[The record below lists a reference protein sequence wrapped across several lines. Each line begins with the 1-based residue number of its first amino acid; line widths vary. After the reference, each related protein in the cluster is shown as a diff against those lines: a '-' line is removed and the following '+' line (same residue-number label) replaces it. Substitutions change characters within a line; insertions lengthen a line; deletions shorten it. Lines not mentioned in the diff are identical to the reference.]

1 MSTFGCRKRESAAFS
16 LFLVFCERRMKNH
29 LIKKSNRNL
38 VKAHTHHTML
48 RKIAQ
53 TSVSRHAQ
61 MRNALANGSMVRVS
75 RSHVSLYFY
84 IIVFFSRC
92 KKGSA
97 NLKASL
103 KNEKKTDPKYSLF
116 LQRNFAAAS
125 TADDAKYQVRV
136 YDV

>member
-1 MSTFGCRKRESAAFS
+1 
-16 LFLVFCERRMKNH
+16 
-29 LIKKSNRNL
+29 
-38 VKAHTHHTML
+38 
-48 RKIAQ
+48 
-53 TSVSRHAQ
+53 

-75 RSHVSLYFY
+75 RSHASIYFY
-84 IIVFFSRC
+84 NRFFFLAL

-103 KNEKKTDPKYSLF
+103 KNEWKTDPKYSLF

>member
-1 MSTFGCRKRESAAFS
+1 
-16 LFLVFCERRMKNH
+16 
-29 LIKKSNRNL
+29 
-38 VKAHTHHTML
+38 ML

-75 RSHVSLYFY
+75 RSHASIYFY
-84 IIVFFSRC
+84 NRFFFLAL

-103 KNEKKTDPKYSLF
+103 KNEWKTDPKYALF